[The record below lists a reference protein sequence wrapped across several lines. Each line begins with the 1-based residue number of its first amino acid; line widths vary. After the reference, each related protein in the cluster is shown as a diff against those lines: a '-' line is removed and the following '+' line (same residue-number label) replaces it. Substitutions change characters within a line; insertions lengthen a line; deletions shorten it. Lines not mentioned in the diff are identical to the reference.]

1 MQRRIGKR
9 GKREQKPE
17 KSGFRYLLYLS
28 GGVLLVI
35 IASFIVTF
43 VSYNNRLR
51 NSSDNLFALE
61 QITENISNDLNNIN
75 IRK

>member
-9 GKREQKPE
+9 GKREREPE
-17 KSGFRYLLYLS
+17 RNNFKYLLYLS

-35 IASFIVTF
+35 IVSFVITF
-43 VSYNNRLR
+43 MSYNNRLR

-61 QITENISNDLNNIN
+61 QITESISNDLNNMN
-75 IRK
+75 IRT